1 MKVRLLLVQIPLDRH
16 IGSVMK
22 EKNTFTGQL
31 YMPSNTTTTIQ
42 VNILVHNTYL
52 T

>member
-22 EKNTFTGQL
+22 EKKHVHRTVIHAFKHDYNNT
-31 YMPSNTTTTIQ
+31 S
-42 VNILVHNTYL
+42 
-52 T
+52 